1 MQPEILFPHT
11 AIYTP
16 NLDASLAFYRAFFG
30 VEPKKI
36 KPKYAKF
43 ELLNP
48 RWNFTLN
55 ESPALAAT
63 SAQTLSHLGF
73 QVASS
78 AEVKAIQARLLES
91 GVVPALEEIGSTC
104 CYAVQDKFWVKS
116 PEGIDWEIFTV
127 LADADVFRDNT
138 PNETTESAESMC
150 CSPAVAPAAPIQLTI
165 PVAQP

>member
-55 ESPALAAT
+55 ETSAPGAT
-63 SAQTLSHLGF
+63 TAQTLSHLGF
-73 QVASS
+73 QVGSTE
-78 AEVKAIQARLLES
+78 EVKAIQARLLEL
-91 GVVPALEEIGSTC
+91 GIAPALEEIGSTC

-127 LADADVFRDNT
+127 LADADVFRDNA
-138 PNETTESAESMC
+138 PNETAEGEGAMC
-150 CSPAVAPAAPIQLTI
+150 CSPAVAAAPIQLTI
-165 PVAQP
+165 PVAQL